1 MMITYHSITKGPVKH
16 ALLVLLVL
24 APAGGSFAQ
33 ERPLLQTSQRQPVQ
47 ITTLALFQR
56 YVEDEMT
63 LSEMSFPV
71 FVYVP
76 VGRGVGLSLLASQA
90 TASGDTLET
99 LSGLN
104 DALVTLSYAR
114 RLGRSSLVV
123 SVSANLPSGKQEL
136 TQDEFSTSIPLSLNF
151 YDFRV
156 SSFGQG
162 LSLSPGLTF
171 ATPLSESF
179 VLGLGASYLYK
190 GSFKPLQ
197 GMEDR
202 YEPGSEILLTGG
214 MDIRLSQRAALSG
227 DVTYTLYDT
236 DRVGELEVYD
246 SGSKTTATAV
256 FRHHQGFNVLRLL
269 VRYRGRAKSS
279 VLSDTMLVTQTERTL
294 PNQVEVR
301 ALYRLRLRPSVSTGL
316 LVHGRFFEETA
327 VFTKKQLLDVG
338 LLPEVKLSNTLSV
351 IGRFIYTLGTIDG
364 FEAGGGLTLRL

>member
-1 MMITYHSITKGPVKH
+1 MITYHSITKGPVKH

-24 APAGGSFAQ
+24 APVGGSFAQ
-33 ERPLLQTSQRQPVQ
+33 DRPLLQTSERQPVQ
-47 ITTLALFQR
+47 ITTSALFQR

-63 LSEMSFPV
+63 ISEMSFPV

-76 VGRGVGLSLLASQA
+76 VGRHVGLSLLASQA

-136 TQDEFSTSIPLSLNF
+136 TQDEFSTSIPLSHNF

-156 SSFGQG
+156 ASFGQG

-202 YEPGSEILLTGG
+202 YDPGGEILLTGG

-227 DVTYTLYDT
+227 DITYTIYDT

-246 SGSKTTATAV
+246 SGSKTTATAA
-256 FRHHQGFNVLRLL
+256 FRHHQGFNVFRLL

-279 VLSDTMLVTQTERTL
+279 VLSDTLLVTQTERTL

-338 LLPEVKLSNTLSV
+338 LLPAVKLSNRLSV